1 MNKTK
6 IDWCDMTWNPVSGCL
21 HGCQYCYAKRIANR
35 FGSHH
40 EISDSLIV
48 ELTNPSYDFYKEKIE
63 PYPYDFTPTFHKY
76 RLGEPVRKTKGVT
89 IFVCSMADLFG
100 DWVPD
105 EWIKQVFETCEKAQQ
120 HRYLFL
126 TKNPKK
132 YTELQFKIPFP
143 TSDKYWYG
151 TTVNNSADFI
161 PPCRAEQL
169 SRLKGCKKFLSI
181 EPILD
186 DIYGIALEDLRFFQW
201 VIVGA
206 ETGNR
211 KDKVIPKKEWII
223 KIKEQCE
230 QIKVPIFMKE
240 SLRELMG
247 QDFIQKYPW

>member
-1 MNKTK
+1 VNKTK

-21 HGCQYCYAKRIANR
+21 YGCQYCYAKGIANR

-40 EISDSLIV
+40 EISDSLIAELTSPAYDFNKGKV
-48 ELTNPSYDFYKEKIE
+48 EL
-63 PYPYDFTPTFHKY
+63 YPYDFTPTFHKY
-76 RLGEPVRKTKGVT
+76 RLAEPVRKNKGVT

-100 DWVPD
+100 DWIPN
-105 EWIKQVFETCEKAQQ
+105 EWIKQVFETCERALQ

-132 YTELQFKIPFP
+132 YTELEFKIPLP

-151 TTVNNSADFI
+151 TTVNSSADFI

-169 SRLKGCKKFLSI
+169 ARLKGCNKFLSI

-186 DIYGIALEDLRFFQW
+186 EMHGIALENLKFFQW

-211 KDKVIPKKEWII
+211 KDKVIPQKEWII
-223 KIKEQCE
+223 KIKERCE
-230 QIKVPIFMKE
+230 QEKIPIFMKE